1 MLMLPGMS
9 HEGSISGSV
18 LARRAQNEA
27 LAEWMQ
33 RHVFDASKPLHH
45 PPVVEGSNDA

>member
-33 RHVFDASKPLHH
+33 RHVFDASKPLQH